1 MIDQN
6 TVVHVSFG
14 MDQVVNLGKLAI
26 FEYTVPGSN
35 GRLKITFSHHEDPFN
50 KSDIAEIMKRATN
63 VVELTLI
70 SDSQKHTY
78 TAILEEVQLK
88 TGEGWE
94 LLELTAVRV

>member
-6 TVVHVSFG
+6 TVLHVSIG
-14 MDQVVNLGKLAI
+14 QNQVVNLGKIAI

-35 GRLKITFSHHEDPFN
+35 GRLKITFSHHEDPFD

-63 VVELTLI
+63 VVQLTLI
-70 SDSQKHTY
+70 GDQTKHTY
-78 TAILEEVQLK
+78 TAILEEVKLK
-88 TGEGWE
+88 AGEGWE

>member
-14 MDQVVNLGKLAI
+14 MDQDVNLGKIAI

-70 SDSQKHTY
+70 SDNQKHAY
-78 TAILEEVQLK
+78 TVILEEVKLK